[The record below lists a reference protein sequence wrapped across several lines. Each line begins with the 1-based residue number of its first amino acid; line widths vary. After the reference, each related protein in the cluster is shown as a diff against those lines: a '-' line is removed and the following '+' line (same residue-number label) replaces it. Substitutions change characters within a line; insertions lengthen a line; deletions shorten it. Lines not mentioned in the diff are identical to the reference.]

1 MIGRNEGVIAL
12 IAKNS
17 GRKKKG
23 IAKALDAAHLLQ
35 TKLKFVLEDPAVK
48 QITSTVRSVNRIFKS
63 STLMRR
69 TLREACSEAGK
80 TALKPDGS
88 WRIRWLKKW
97 ATSMTKASRMRD
109 AWAKCLSMES
119 VVRRAQKKGKSEKR
133 QKVTKKRLRISKK
146 LCEEKFVT
154 GLRYLSQLFGA
165 LACPQLIGQLEAGQ
179 ASQIAAYLQKAQL
192 ALAVMNV
199 PDAYLSVHHRAISL
213 LVPETVMSANVLD
226 AVTVLDVGL
235 LKERLVDTD
244 YGESAWTRMCE
255 LAYPNDKEHSALLK
269 DWGKVKEAAR
279 STKLLFLDFWRARLV
294 ELSDQG
300 SRAARV
306 LQVTLCTGSCSRS
319 PTRQTKT
326 CLVMPALLSAA
337 QGHKAKQRVVVIII
351 IIISIIIMFIVVVVI
366 VVLAILPYVPRVHWY
381 IK

>member
-1 MIGRNEGVIAL
+1 
-12 IAKNS
+12 
-17 GRKKKG
+17 
-23 IAKALDAAHLLQ
+23 
-35 TKLKFVLEDPAVK
+35 
-48 QITSTVRSVNRIFKS
+48 
-63 STLMRR
+63 
-69 TLREACSEAGK
+69 
-80 TALKPDGS
+80 
-88 WRIRWLKKW
+88 
-97 ATSMTKASRMRD
+97 MTKASRMRD

-306 LQVTLCTGSCSRS
+306 LQVTLCTGCASSCGVERDFGEMRWRVSELRNRVEVETIS
-319 PTRQTKT
+319 QEMLISKNGPPPADAHDFLMDGIRFWNVKDRRDCGGRPKKETDSEAERNRKTWTWVEAISALVKDQPLWPDGRINQTPPPST
-326 CLVMPALLSAA
+326 VQLPWRLGG
-337 QGHKAKQRVVVIII
+337 Q
-351 IIISIIIMFIVVVVI
+351 
-366 VVLAILPYVPRVHWY
+366 IL
-381 IK
+381 